1 MRITHDDLVIHVKN
15 LRLRTIIGVFDWER
29 KIKQDIVI
37 NYSFTID
44 GSDVRETDSI
54 ESTVDYKSLTK
65 QIIDDV
71 ERSDFYLLEKLAQ
84 HVLDHIMRDDRI
96 REATVEVDKPN
107 ALHYADSVSVLCR
120 ATRER

>member
-15 LRLRTIIGVFDWER
+15 LRLRTIIGIFDWER